1 MSYWDED
8 RKKTDSP
15 PPYSYVTDPDDLA
28 PAPYSYVTDPDA
40 PGPAPYSYVTEPD
53 APAPAPYSYVT
64 ELDNYGSRSGA
75 PSAPAGYATPPTPAP
90 APAPPSASKGPTDA
104 EIDAMLAAGGGRI
117 SSRAMR
123 ALETKGRSS
132 NLPQWPPPQPAEK
145 SPTELKREKIMSRIN
160 KTKTHDS
167 EGGDLSFAGKDDAP
181 LAGKKLVS
189 KYQGEDKSVAWRMGE
204 KDDAA
209 ARWGMQ
215 VGSPE
220 FDEKW
225 NRLQNSDKVTTN
237 YDTSA
242 NARDKSLLKERGG
255 GKVKATH
262 DKRQWGDRK
271 ESGWVMEPS
280 SGNIHTFDPTLKT
293 DVGGGKSKTTHH
305 SSPLAGGNVAGAGM
319 MTIKDKHIHEVT
331 DESGHYRPEGEY
343 TYQAVKEMAS
353 RGLLDRKADED
364 EVDEH
369 EAGEGN
375 LSAKVSLAGFVKDD
389 PRQQKGWLEHE
400 QGISTDKLTLPYQ
413 AFLQTR
419 GNERQARA
427 KVSALQELKSKVP
440 EIEGYD
446 GSATRGA
453 SSLNSASQP
462 AAPAEYVDYFG
473 DSPASYTGYE
483 GDEDEI
489 EYESA
494 PGYSVM
500 NENGEVV
507 PLDDDNDHDD
517 DDVKYESAPGYSI
530 MNENGEVVPL
540 DEDDDDEV
548 EYESAPGYSILGEDG
563 VIRQL

>member
-1 MSYWDED
+1 MTYWDAD
-8 RKKTDSP
+8 RKK
-15 PPYSYVTDPDDLA
+15 DDES
-28 PAPYSYVTDPDA
+28 PAPYSYVTQVDDLA
-40 PGPAPYSYVTEPD
+40 PAPYSYVTEPD
-53 APAPAPYSYVT
+53 APTPAPYSYVT
-64 ELDNYGSRSGA
+64 ELDNDGSKSGA
-75 PSAPAGYATPPTPAP
+75 PSAPAGYASPPTSVP
-90 APAPPSASKGPTDA
+90 APAPPSASSGPTDA
-104 EIDAMLAAGGGRI
+104 DIDAMLAAGGGRI

-132 NLPQWPPPQPAEK
+132 NLPAWPPPQPVEK
-145 SPTELKREKIMSRIN
+145 SPTELKREKIMSRVN
-160 KTKTHDS
+160 KTKTRDS

-209 ARWGMQ
+209 TRWGMQ

-225 NRLQNSDKVTTN
+225 NRLQGSDKVTTN

-271 ESGWVMEPS
+271 ESGWVMDPS

-353 RGLLDRKADED
+353 RGLLDRDADED
-364 EVDEH
+364 EVDEL

-400 QGISTDKLTLPYQ
+400 QGISKDKLTLPYQ

-427 KVSALQELKSKVP
+427 KVSVLQELKSKVP
-440 EIEGYD
+440 EVAAYD

-453 SSLNSASQP
+453 SSLNHSA
-462 AAPAEYVDYFG
+462 AANPPGAYV
-473 DSPASYTGYE
+473 
-483 GDEDEI
+483 
-489 EYESA
+489 EYEPDA
-494 PGYSVM
+494 EPAYM
-500 NENGEVV
+500 EYE
-507 PLDDDNDHDD
+507 D
-517 DDVKYESAPGYSI
+517 DDVKYESAPGYS
-530 MNENGEVVPL
+530 V
-540 DEDDDDEV
+540 
-548 EYESAPGYSILGEDG
+548 LGDDG
-563 VIRQL
+563 VLRRV